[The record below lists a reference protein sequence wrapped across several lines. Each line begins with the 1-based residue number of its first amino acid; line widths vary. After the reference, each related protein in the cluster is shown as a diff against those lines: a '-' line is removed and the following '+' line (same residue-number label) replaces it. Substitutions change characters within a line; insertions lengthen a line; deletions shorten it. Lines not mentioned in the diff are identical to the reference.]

1 MSEQTY
7 FLRIS
12 CEIRLFYLIVYYCG
26 QAHIRVFCKHYAF
39 SYGTPPHPYL
49 LLYSLRNNYHPCSKY
64 KYLWY
69 YYWRL
74 MLYIRLLIIVL
85 VTYSQLKDFIRIH
98 VADTLMHLRFAPR
111 SIKTNLAYKL
121 SKRFG
126 VYEFC
131 TIRVCKIKNLFN
143 NLAYKLSV

>member
-1 MSEQTY
+1 M
-7 FLRIS
+7 
-12 CEIRLFYLIVYYCG
+12 
-26 QAHIRVFCKHYAF
+26 
-39 SYGTPPHPYL
+39 
-49 LLYSLRNNYHPCSKY
+49 
-64 KYLWY
+64 
-69 YYWRL
+69 
-74 MLYIRLLIIVL
+74 VL

-121 SKRFG
+121 SKRIG